1 MHNSSS
7 TISSANC
14 EYTDVLDETTD
25 RLESIAASP
34 LMNGEHTF
42 GLGAIA
48 KKIPGARGNSH
59 TNAST
64 IFRWITRGVRAA
76 NGTIVKL
83 EAIRLGSSW
92 RTSLEA
98 VDRFSARLTEAAI
111 PTSPTP
117 PPAPTPTP
125 TPKARNRAATKA
137 SEELG
142 ALLGTNK

>member
-1 MHNSSS
+1 MRDSSS
-7 TISSANC
+7 TISLANC
-14 EYTDVLDETTD
+14 EYTDVLHETTD
-25 RLESIAASP
+25 CLESIAAFP

-76 NGTIVKL
+76 DGTTVKL

-98 VDRFSARLTEAAI
+98 VGRFSARLTEAAI
-111 PTSPTP
+111 PASPTSPP
-117 PPAPTPTP
+117 VP

-137 SEELG
+137 SEELS